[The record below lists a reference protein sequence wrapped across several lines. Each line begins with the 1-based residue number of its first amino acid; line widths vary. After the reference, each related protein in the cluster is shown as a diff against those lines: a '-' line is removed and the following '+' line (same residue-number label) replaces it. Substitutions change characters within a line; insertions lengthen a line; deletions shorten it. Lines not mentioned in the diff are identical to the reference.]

1 MSDPTTP
8 TRPPLEEIRARV
20 EAATPGPWT
29 DEGGSIWSP
38 EGPVAAASDDG
49 KPFGMHSAV
58 IAWEPPDRAFI
69 AHART
74 DLPAALDWIAHV
86 EGLLARAVLRVE
98 LMPNHGADCGYWASS
113 AGSRTCT
120 CGGNGLAADIRAA
133 LGGGR

>member
-1 MSDPTTP
+1 MSEPTTP
-8 TRPPLEEIRARV
+8 TRPPLEEMRART
-20 EAATPGPWT
+20 EAATPERDLCERCTKGAHT
-29 DEGGSIWSP
+29 HIGGSCVLCP
-38 EGPVAAASDDG
+38 CQHPLDCRCGGCEDGRAAAR
-49 KPFGMHSAV
+49 AV
-58 IAWEPPDRAFI
+58 VA
-69 AHART
+69 

-133 LGGGR
+133 IGGGR